1 MFLVHAFPSGKKH
14 FAAWIHHALQRNSV
28 DNKYPTSN
36 IFGAINSLM
45 GGCLFVVLLVTWM
58 TQHPLNWQRCCW
70 MTGYSST
77 FRADHAYI
85 HNVTSMLLMV
95 FLKTEL
101 WDVFVEPMTTILTG
115 STHIMFSIAA

>member
-1 MFLVHAFPSGKKH
+1 
-14 FAAWIHHALQRNSV
+14 
-28 DNKYPTSN
+28 
-36 IFGAINSLM
+36 
-45 GGCLFVVLLVTWM
+45 
-58 TQHPLNWQRCCW
+58 